1 MLLDIAL
8 IAAGVVVLYFGGELL
23 VRGSSA
29 LARAVGMSPLVV
41 GLTVVAFGTSSPELA
56 ATIAANFKG
65 APAVALGNV
74 IGSNIANLGL
84 ILGAAALVL
93 PLVARARFL
102 RRELPF
108 MVVVSALVWPLAAD
122 GVVGRLD
129 ALLLLAGIALYL
141 AVLLR
146 KGESP
151 EVVEEFR
158 AELGDGRPR
167 VGRSLGAVAAGIGLL
182 VVGAHLLVEGAV
194 AMARGMGVSEAV
206 IGVSLVAVGTSL
218 PELASSLVAAARR
231 ESDIALGN
239 LIGSNV
245 FNVLG
250 ILGIAALVQP
260 LAVPFAELRADYWVM
275 MGFSLLIVPFLWTGS
290 RVGRIEGAIL
300 LTAYTGYIVW
310 RFM

>member
-1 MLLDIAL
+1 
-8 IAAGVVVLYFGGELL
+8 
-23 VRGSSA
+23 
-29 LARAVGMSPLVV
+29 MSPLVV

-129 ALLLLAGIALYL
+129 ALLLLAGIAIYL

>member
-1 MLLDIAL
+1 
-8 IAAGVVVLYFGGELL
+8 VVVLYFGGELL

-129 ALLLLAGIALYL
+129 ALLLLAGIAIYL

>member
-41 GLTVVAFGTSSPELA
+41 GLTVVAFGTPSPELA

-129 ALLLLAGIALYL
+129 GLVLLAGMALYL

>member
-129 ALLLLAGIALYL
+129 ALLLLAGIAIYL